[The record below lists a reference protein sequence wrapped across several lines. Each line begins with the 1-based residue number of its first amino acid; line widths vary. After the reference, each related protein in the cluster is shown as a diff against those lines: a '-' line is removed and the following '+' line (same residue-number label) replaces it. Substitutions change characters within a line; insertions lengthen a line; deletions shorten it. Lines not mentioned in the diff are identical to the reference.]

1 MKLQEIRNKHP
12 PGTSQKHLTK
22 MKKYMDE
29 GLSFQQA
36 HNKAEATGAPA
47 FPNQNG
53 KLGYIL
59 NQDLMNKPGFAG
71 LGEAIHPSIL
81 FGYPLQFAATAYFAY
96 RVYKKQPIGNLAF
109 MMLGGGLAYSL
120 GRQIDMAEE
129 GKQVRAFRKIFS

>member
-1 MKLQEIRNKHP
+1 MMKLQEIRNKHP
-12 PGTSQKHLTK
+12 PGTSQKHLKT

-47 FPNQNG
+47 FPNQNK

-71 LGEAIHPSIL
+71 AKHQFENQVLGMTGNQFDNQQKRLDKLSNQLDIITGHAVFHTL
-81 FGYPLQFAATAYFAY
+81 FLMGTAFYVMY
-96 RVYKKQPIGNLAF
+96 VGSQT
-109 MMLGGGLAYSL
+109 
-120 GRQIDMAEE
+120 
-129 GKQVRAFRKIFS
+129 

>member
-1 MKLQEIRNKHP
+1 
-12 PGTSQKHLTK
+12 

-47 FPNQNG
+47 FPNQNK

-71 LGEAIHPSIL
+71 AKHQFENQVLGMTDT
-81 FGYPLQFAATAYFAY
+81 QFNSQVESLDKIWNEIISVKNVMA
-96 RVYKKQPIGNLAF
+96 V
-109 MMLGGGLAYSL
+109 LGFLL
-120 GRQIDMAEE
+120 LI
-129 GKQVRAFRKIFS
+129 KPRK

>member
-1 MKLQEIRNKHP
+1 
-12 PGTSQKHLTK
+12 

-47 FPNQNG
+47 FPNQNK

-71 LGEAIHPSIL
+71 AKHQFENQVLGMTDN
-81 FGYPLQFAATAYFAY
+81 QFDNQQKRLDKLSNQLDIITGTLGLVLLSGIIGVAASQII
-96 RVYKKQPIGNLAF
+96 QP
-109 MMLGGGLAYSL
+109 
-120 GRQIDMAEE
+120 
-129 GKQVRAFRKIFS
+129 K